1 MRHTHLRPTRLAR
14 TLGCILVLGTLTNHS
29 PAALT
34 DLATAPL
41 ETSTGSLVKPN
52 ILFVLDDSGSMTWDF
67 LPDWA
72 NTTTDAL
79 ARNAGY
85 NGIYYD
91 PGINYLPPLKYD
103 GSSYPSMTSANTS
116 SWSQVPYDG
125 FGVQTPSNIPNTGTD
140 NLFTNASSGTTQN
153 LVGSAYY
160 YTFIPGEYCS
170 SPSLQS
176 CATLTTPNDSY
187 PYPTKL
193 RWCTSTA
200 LTTCRA
206 TRIDTGTTTYTNAR
220 YPGQVLSN
228 GTGATATLSLSS
240 ASGSPTP
247 YVSGIT
253 INGAQIMSASST
265 SSTST
270 TTLATSIRDA
280 INACTS
286 AATGSCTT
294 TGYSATVSGSQVTIK
309 APSSLCTMPTGAPAY
324 VKTGT
329 VTVTTTNFTTGVNA
343 TCVPGSNQRTTITS
357 TVTSYPYPG
366 STAKATDRSDCAG
379 TTCTYAE
386 EMTNYANWWA
396 YYRMR
401 MQMAKS
407 AASISFSG
415 INAQRRLGY
424 MSINNNTGSDFLNV
438 AEASTASGGQKAQ
451 WYAKF
456 VAAKPGGSTPLRTAL
471 SLAGRYYAGKTSKIN
486 GITTTD
492 PMQYSCQRNYTILS
506 TDGYWN
512 ESTSPVKI
520 DGSTAVGDQDSATS
534 VSRPQFDG
542 NATSNT
548 LADVSYYYYNTDIRD
563 SAYTN
568 TNGVLGSDVANNNVP
583 DKQQRMYTSTVGLGA
598 SGYMRFQSNYATAK
612 IGDYYDVKQGT
623 ATSTTTAGNGICT
636 WQTTGMCNWPKAVSN
651 TQTTIDDLWHAAVN
665 GGGIYFSATN
675 PADLK
680 DGLTTFLQKVDGA
693 TSDAAA
699 ATTSNPN
706 VSSSDNFIF
715 KSTFRSSDW
724 YGEMTRYRIDITT
737 GALTTIPDWGES
749 GTIVKADG
757 VTPYTPP
764 LLDNKVWTTRRIYTY
779 NPAAGDSLITFDWT
793 SLTATMQGY
802 FKVAAISSLQQ
813 MCSSGAVC
821 LDASVR
827 VDSDTNSAIGAGG
840 KNLVNFLRGDRT
852 NEGPDTG
859 TYYRQRVHVLGDIVD
874 SQAVYVS
881 APQFNY
887 IDSGYAA
894 FKYANKSRT
903 PTLYVGANDGML
915 HAFNGETGDEV
926 WSYIPSMVLPN
937 LYKLADKNYAG
948 NHNFYINATPRQG
961 DVYYDG
967 SWHTILVSGL
977 GAGGRGFF
985 ALDVSNP
992 VTPKVLWEFTHDTS
1006 KGTGYTTD
1014 ADLGYSYGQPLITKL
1029 SDGTWVVIV
1038 TSGYNNVSPGNAH
1051 GIVWVLNAKTG
1062 VVIKKIDTGAGSTT
1076 AAVAGCSAAP
1086 CPAGLAKIS
1095 AYVENGGA
1103 NNTALRIYGGDLLG
1117 NVWRINLTSLTV
1129 AGGTADVQLLATLAN
1144 ASNVRQPVT
1153 GRPEVGNV
1161 GGKPVVFVGTGVYL
1175 GVSDVSTTGQQSIYA
1190 ILDPLTSAS
1199 GASGLYGSPR
1209 GNTCTASIKT
1219 NCFVKQT
1226 LTDSAGN
1233 IRTATSTVS
1242 YAVDFT
1248 TMYGWYVDLPE
1259 TGERANTDPDLQLG
1273 TLAYTTNIPSSSTAC
1288 SVGGSSYINFL
1299 DYRTGL
1305 TVPGSDRIGNLLTN
1319 GSTTALATAPTLV
1332 RLPNGKVISITNL
1345 SDGST
1350 VTTNAPISATNLRTR
1365 RVSWREL
1372 ISTN

>member
-1 MRHTHLRPTRLAR
+1 
-14 TLGCILVLGTLTNHS
+14 
-29 PAALT
+29 
-34 DLATAPL
+34 
-41 ETSTGSLVKPN
+41 
-52 ILFVLDDSGSMTWDF
+52 
-67 LPDWA
+67 
-72 NTTTDAL
+72 
-79 ARNAGY
+79 
-85 NGIYYD
+85 
-91 PGINYLPPLKYD
+91 
-103 GSSYPSMTSANTS
+103 
-116 SWSQVPYDG
+116 
-125 FGVQTPSNIPNTGTD
+125 
-140 NLFTNASSGTTQN
+140 
-153 LVGSAYY
+153 
-160 YTFIPGEYCS
+160 
-170 SPSLQS
+170 
-176 CATLTTPNDSY
+176 
-187 PYPTKL
+187 
-193 RWCTSTA
+193 
-200 LTTCRA
+200 
-206 TRIDTGTTTYTNAR
+206 
-220 YPGQVLSN
+220 
-228 GTGATATLSLSS
+228 
-240 ASGSPTP
+240 
-247 YVSGIT
+247 
-253 INGAQIMSASST
+253 
-265 SSTST
+265 
-270 TTLATSIRDA
+270 
-280 INACTS
+280 
-286 AATGSCTT
+286 
-294 TGYSATVSGSQVTIK
+294 SQVTIK
-309 APSSLCTMPTGAPAY
+309 APNSMCTMPTGAPVY

-329 VTVTTTNFTTGVNA
+329 LTVTTTTFTTGVNA
-343 TCVPGSNQRTTITS
+343 TCVPGSNQLTTITS

-366 STAKATDRSDCAG
+366 TSTKATDRSDCAG

-415 INAQRRLGY
+415 IDSQRRIGY

-438 AEASTASGGQKAQ
+438 ADASTASGGQKSQ

-486 GITTTD
+486 GITTAD

-520 DGSTAVGDQDSATS
+520 DGSTAIGDQDSAST
-534 VSRPQFDG
+534 VARPMFDG
-542 NATSNT
+542 NAVSNT
-548 LADVSYYYYNTDIRD
+548 LADVAYYYYNTDIRD
-563 SAYTN
+563 SAYSN

-583 DKQQRMYTSTVGLGA
+583 DKQQRMSTSTVGLGA
-598 SGYMRFQSNYATAK
+598 SGFMRFQSNYATAK
-612 IGDYYDVKQGT
+612 SGDYYDVLQGT
-623 ATSTTTAGNGICT
+623 TTSTTTAGNGICT
-636 WQTTGMCNWPKAVSN
+636 WQTTGLCNWPKAVSN

-665 GGGIYFSATN
+665 GGGIYFSAAN

-680 DGLTTFLQKVDGA
+680 DGLKTFLQKVDGA

-724 YGEMTRYRIDITT
+724 YGEMARYTIDINT
-737 GALTTIPDWGES
+737 GALSTVPDWSES
-749 GTIVKADG
+749 GTLLLSDG
-757 VTPYTPP
+757 KTKTTP
-764 LLDNKVWTTRRIYTY
+764 LLDNLLWTSRRIFTY
-779 NPAAGDSLITFDWT
+779 NPAAANSLISFDWT
-793 SLTATMQGY
+793 SLTTTMQGY

-813 MCSSGAVC
+813 MCSSGTVC
-821 LDASVR
+821 LDASLR
-827 VDSDTNSAIGAGG
+827 VDSDTNSTTGAGG
-840 KNLVNFLRGDRT
+840 LNLVNYLRGDRT
-852 NEGPDTG
+852 NEGPDAS
-859 TYYRQRVHVLGDIVD
+859 TYYRQRTHVLGDIVD
-874 SQAVYVS
+874 SQAVYVK

-887 IDSGYAA
+887 VDTGYAS
-894 FKYANKSRT
+894 FKSTNASRQSM
-903 PTLYVGANDGML
+903 LYVGANDGML
-915 HAFNGETGDEV
+915 HAFDATTGAEV
-926 WSYIPSMVLPN
+926 WSYIPSMLLPN

-985 ALDVSNP
+985 ALDISNP
-992 VTPKVLWEFTHDTS
+992 VTPKVLWEFTNDTS

-1014 ADLGYSYGQPLITKL
+1014 ADMGYSYGQPLLTKL
-1029 SDGTWVVIV
+1029 SDGTWVVMV
-1038 TSGYNNVSPGNAH
+1038 TSGYNNVSPGGGH
-1051 GIVWVLNAKTG
+1051 GIIWVLNAKTG
-1062 VVIKKIDTGAGSTT
+1062 TVIKKIDTGAGSTT
-1076 AAVAGCSAAP
+1076 TTVAGCSAIP

-1095 AYVENGGA
+1095 AYVESGGT

-1117 NVWRINLTSLTV
+1117 NVWRVNVTGLTG

-1161 GGKPVVFVGTGVYL
+1161 NGKPVIFVGTGAYL

-1209 GNTCTASIKT
+1209 GSTCTASIKT

-1226 LTDSAGN
+1226 LIDNASN

-1273 TLAYTTNIPSSSTAC
+1273 TLAYTTNIPSSSNAC

-1305 TVPGSDRIGNLLTN
+1305 TVPGADRIGNLLTN

-1350 VTTNAPISATNLRTR
+1350 VTTNTPISATNLRTR

-1372 ISTN
+1372 INTN